1 MRGSLRSTFGGGST
15 WVAPS
20 LECLTLDFGSGHH
33 PRVMGLSPTS
43 DSMLSLL
50 KVLSL
55 PLSAHPPC
63 SYGLSL
69 FLSEKKKKVPLE
81 STFVGGMGW
90 TGERS

>member
-1 MRGSLRSTFGGGST
+1 M
-15 WVAPS
+15 APS
-20 LECLTLDFGSGHH
+20 VEHLTLDFGSGHH

-43 DSMLSLL
+43 DSTLSLL

-69 FLSEKKKKVPLE
+69 SLSFFLKKKKYPWNQHLWAGWDALE
-81 STFVGGMGW
+81 REV
-90 TGERS
+90 EL